1 MGCQF
6 PLFPF
11 PLLLPH
17 GQMQR
22 KLSMRKRKVEGKFA
36 HFSSSSGTP
45 REDPSPCIVSYE
57 MNVPPFLLL
66 LCYPSG
72 TLREDPGPCIV
83 SYEMNVPPFLLLLCY
98 PSVTPRTDPG
108 PCIISCGINVSPF
121 LLLLCYP
128 SGTPGEDRSWFL
140 YHQLWDE
147 LFPFPLTP
155 LLPLGYAS
163 GRSGP
168 CVIRD

>member
-45 REDPSPCIVSYE
+45 REDPSPCIFSYE

-72 TLREDPGPCIV
+72 TPREDPGPCIV

-108 PCIISCGINVSPF
+108 PCIISCGIMFPLSSYSSVIPRVRLGKIDPGSCIISYGMNFSPF

-128 SGTPGEDRSWFL
+128 SGTLRADPVLVS
-140 YHQLWDE
+140 
-147 LFPFPLTP
+147 
-155 LLPLGYAS
+155 
-163 GRSGP
+163 
-168 CVIRD
+168 